1 MATSVVVTCRVAV
14 HDCRVYIVLVRLQ
27 RFTPSE
33 EFFSQELLVCISC
46 CLGCTYRYM
55 GNRLLF
61 LNFSSKAGLVSAVM
75 FETCSVL
82 SLSSVEVPHIRFK
95 FKDVRLNKPFNWFRE
110 SSSIFAV
117 LSPLLHQYG
126 QYPCST
132 IAHERPGPVPRGH
145 PCGTERSSENLRYRK
160 LGC

>member
-1 MATSVVVTCRVAV
+1 MGLNSCCRHSLVAATKMATSVVVTCCVTV
-14 HDCRVYIVLVRLQ
+14 HDCRAYVVLVQLQ

-55 GNRLLF
+55 GNSLSF
-61 LNFSSKAGLVSAVM
+61 LNFSFKMGLVKAVM

-95 FKDVRLNKPFNWFRE
+95 FKDIRLNKPFNWFWE

-117 LSPLLHQYG
+117 LS
-126 QYPCST
+126 
-132 IAHERPGPVPRGH
+132 
-145 PCGTERSSENLRYRK
+145 
-160 LGC
+160 